1 MKRKGSDRMNN
12 FILGINVIFPLFFV
26 LFTGLFLRKI
36 KIIDERFISQSTNL
50 IFYVTMPASLIM
62 DVKNSD
68 LSGINLGYI
77 IYLLLGVML
86 MFGGTWI
93 VARFFIE
100 DNKKL
105 SAFVHCAYRSN
116 FLYVGVPIL
125 KAVMPNYQM
134 APVLAAMIFGVALFN
149 IIGTMLLTYYSES
162 DIIISELVVKVLR
175 NPVIVAM
182 AVGLLLK
189 FINFPIPQTL
199 GKGIKVLGGLNT
211 PLALIMIGGSLNFHT
226 RKNDLLLVG
235 ISAAIKNI
243 IGAAL
248 LVPIAYKL
256 GFNNSEIVVA
266 YILFGTPCAINCFV
280 MGKKL
285 GSDELMT
292 SQIITASY
300 ALSLFTFAGG
310 IAILKNFGIV

>member
-1 MKRKGSDRMNN
+1 MNN

-26 LFTGLFLRKI
+26 LFTGLFLKKI
-36 KIIDERFISQSTNL
+36 KIIDDRFINQSTNL
-50 IFYVTMPASLIM
+50 IFYVTMPASLVM
-62 DVKNSD
+62 EVKNSD
-68 LSGINLGYI
+68 LSGINLSYI
-77 IYLLLGVML
+77 IYLLLGVL
-86 MFGGTWI
+86 VMFGGTWAI
-93 VARFFIE
+93 ARFFIE

-125 KAVMPNYQM
+125 KAIKPDYQM

-149 IIGTMLLTYYSES
+149 IIGTLFLTYYSEN
-162 DIIISELVVKVLR
+162 DIIISELIIKVLK

-182 AVGLLLK
+182 FIGLILK
-189 FINFPIPQTL
+189 FINFPVPNTL
-199 GKGIKVLGGLNT
+199 ERGIKVLGNLNT
-211 PLALIMIGGSLNFHT
+211 PLALIMIGGSLNFNT
-226 RKNDLLLVG
+226 RKNDLLLVS
-235 ISAAIKNI
+235 ISALIKNV
-243 IGAAL
+243 IGAAI
-248 LVPIAYKL
+248 LVPLAFKL
-256 GFNNSEIVVA
+256 NFNSSEIVVA

-292 SQIITASY
+292 SQIITLSY

-310 IAILKNFGIV
+310 IAILKNFGVV